1 MIAAENWTFPF
12 DRAINQL
19 LFSVCSSSRHDWCM
33 VRAGPHACVRYTCI
47 ADWQSAWRVDLL
59 LTTISVRHIKHLCGT
74 VVRRRQTLGF
84 VRHWWAVKDGEVIR
98 GAGHKWRTLW
108 IQWTMDVIVFRR
120 RPRASLPGCRYSSSL
135 PCTDDGACMATH
147 RAAKSADG
155 WILCTMTL
163 QWASVFSALPHKKP
177 LSLQPFYASSIHP

>member
-1 MIAAENWTFPF
+1 MY
-12 DRAINQL
+12 RRLAI
-19 LFSVCSSSRHDWCM
+19 
-33 VRAGPHACVRYTCI
+33 
-47 ADWQSAWRVDLL
+47 WRVDLL

-120 RPRASLPGCRYSSSL
+120 WPRSSLPGCRYSSSL
-135 PCTDDGACMATH
+135 PCTDDGALLL
-147 RAAKSADG
+147 
-155 WILCTMTL
+155 IE
-163 QWASVFSALPHKKP
+163 P
-177 LSLQPFYASSIHP
+177 LSQRMDGYFVRWPCNGHLFSQRSRTKNLFHYSHFTPLLYILSG